1 MRDSSSSGFFS
12 AALRW
17 CKRIA
22 VFVCCWF
29 VFHSVTVSW
38 IGLQNKTCANELG
51 VILGSKVNEDGTL
64 SERLKARLDKGLQL
78 YRSGQVRMLFV
89 SGGLGKEGFYE
100 GDEMKKYLVQAG
112 VPDSLVIADN
122 AGNNTEATARNAA
135 AFVTSKNIRSVTII
149 SQYFH
154 LVRCRL
160 LFRKAGIADCCI
172 ASPSY
177 FEWRDSYSLI
187 REFAGYYVALLN

>member
-1 MRDSSSSGFFS
+1 MRDSSASGFFS

-22 VFVCCWF
+22 VFVGFWF

-51 VILGSKVNEDGTL
+51 VILGNKVNEDGTL
-64 SERLKARLDKGLQL
+64 SERLKARLDKGLEL

-89 SGGLGKEGFYE
+89 SGGRGKEGFYE
-100 GDEMKKYLVQAG
+100 GDEMKKYLVHAG

-177 FEWRDSYSLI
+177 FEWRDIYSMT

>member
-1 MRDSSSSGFFS
+1 MRDSSSSGLFS

-17 CKRIA
+17 CKRIV

-29 VFHSVTVSW
+29 VFHSVTVAW

-51 VILGSKVNEDGTL
+51 VILGNKVNEDGTL
-64 SERLKARLDKGLQL
+64 SERLKARLDKGLEL

-122 AGNNTEATARNAA
+122 AGNNTEATATNAA
-135 AFVTSKNIRSVTII
+135 AYVAANNIRSVTVI

-177 FEWRDSYSLI
+177 FEWRDIYSMT